1 MYQVTWQDAAA
12 WKEQGGDRSL
22 PAPGPDP
29 DVVAAGLLCWEE
41 HCVECS
47 VPHCYATCSLFVARP
62 DKKCARFVYGIQPN
76 AQAEGLFG
84 FGADIRFRRW
94 AKLQTAWPSQLAML
108 GTGTLRTQSNL
119 IDWTERIVSTIAK
132 VFKRWSPNRRLNG
145 AFTLAR
151 RVLLE
156 KQSAFFENRRSQP
169 HAFFIKCCSMES
181 APFRIQLELV
191 TDVPVFRTSLNIEPG
206 WNEHYLDA
214 ADLISLAAGKPG
226 VLRLSIENDQEV
238 RIVFTWLDFVS
249 LRDGVNA
256 IPVSQNSSPKSTGTS
271 EQIPQSRAA
280 PARKVKCVAWD
291 LDNTLW
297 HGVIGDVNEVAV
309 KPNKEMVELIDV
321 FDQRGILQ
329 TIVSKNDYETAWP
342 RLEQLGLADYFLYP
356 AIHWGPKSRSVQQ
369 IADELNINV
378 DTFAVIDD
386 SPFERREI
394 SNLLPQVRVYDPAC
408 GASIIDDDAFS
419 VVINDET
426 RGRRLKYLTDAKRK
440 RVHQTWRGDYA
451 EFLKSCHM
459 VLQIR
464 HPRSS
469 DNSRCIELLQ
479 RSNQFNL
486 SGRSYQPDDFNQL
499 RDSEQHDCFCFEVA
513 DDFGGYGI
521 VGVAAFETSGEIPTL
536 VDFVLSCR
544 VAQKMVEATFLKW
557 YAVRQ
562 RALGHQQLQA
572 RLRVTSRNSPLRAVL
587 QELGF
592 MCLNEK
598 DDQQL
603 LDMQFDADLTIPDI
617 ITIDDQTAG
626 IDHSQRVAA

>member
-1 MYQVTWQDAAA
+1 MYQMTWQDAAA
-12 WKEQGGDRSL
+12 WQKHGGDQSL
-22 PAPGPDP
+22 PLPGRDP

-76 AQAEGLFG
+76 TQASGLFG

-94 AKLQTAWPSQLAML
+94 AKLQTAWPAELAML
-108 GTGTLRTQSNL
+108 GTTTLRTQSRL
-119 IDWTERIVSTIAK
+119 IDWTERAVSYAAK
-132 VFKRWSPNRRLNG
+132 LIKRWSPQRRLNG

-156 KQSAFFENRRSQP
+156 KQSAWFGCRSPRP
-169 HAFFIKCCSMES
+169 HAFFIKCCSMEA

-191 TDVPVFRTSLNIEPG
+191 TDVPVFRTSLHIEPG

-214 ADLISLAAGKPG
+214 AELISLSEGKPG

-238 RIVFTWLDFVS
+238 RIVFSWLDFVC
-249 LRDGVNA
+249 LRDGVNS
-256 IPVSQNSSPKSTGTS
+256 IPDSRSISPQRTDRP
-271 EQIPQSRAA
+271 EQEVQSHPV
-280 PARKVKCVAWD
+280 PAKKVKCVAWD

-297 HGVIGDVNEVAV
+297 HGVIGDVNEAGVQ
-309 KPNKEMVELIDV
+309 PNADMVELIDR

-342 RLEQLGLADYFLYP
+342 RLEQLGLSEYFLYP

-394 SNLLPQVRVYDPAC
+394 SNLLPQVRVFDPAS

-419 VVINDET
+419 VVISEET

-459 VLQIR
+459 NLQIR
-464 HPRSS
+464 QPRET
-469 DNSRCIELLQ
+469 DDARCIELLQ

-486 SGRSYQPDDFNQL
+486 SGRSYQPDDFYQL

-521 VGVAAFETSGEIPTL
+521 VGVATFETSGEIPTL

-544 VAQKMVEATFLKW
+544 VAQKMVEATFFMW

-562 RALGHQQLQA
+562 RALGYQRLQA
-572 RLRVTSRNSPLRAVL
+572 RLRVTSRNSPLRSVL
-587 QELGF
+587 KEVGF
-592 MCLNEK
+592 MCLEES
-598 DDQQL
+598 DDRQL
-603 LDMQFDADLTIPDI
+603 LEMQFDADLAVPDI
-617 ITIDDQTAG
+617 ITIDDQTLG
-626 IDHSQRVAA
+626 VGQSERVAA